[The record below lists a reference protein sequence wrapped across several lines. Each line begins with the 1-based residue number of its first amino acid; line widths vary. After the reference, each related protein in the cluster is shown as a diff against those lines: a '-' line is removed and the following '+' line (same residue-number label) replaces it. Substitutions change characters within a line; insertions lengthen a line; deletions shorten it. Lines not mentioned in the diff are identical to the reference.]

1 MMTMK
6 KNEFL
11 SKLADEL
18 KMKNTNDTDDII
30 SEYEQHFAF
39 KMADGFSE
47 EEIAAKLGDPV
58 LLASQFEDTGE
69 YKISRGRK
77 VTTAIGLG
85 IIDFFAGIFLVLL
98 VAWGV
103 IMAAFSIC
111 SAGIA
116 VCLVGVINP
125 WSLIPHMPYLPAVV
139 LGISMAALSVLS
151 ATGCI
156 YFAAFVRQLMRSY
169 SRFHQKTIAVASG
182 RVALPSLGIYP
193 QIQAKINRRIR
204 TVALF
209 SIVLFTT
216 CLVLGMI
223 ISMILSGSLEFW
235 HAWGWFGYEIVN

>member
-1 MMTMK
+1 MK

-193 QIQAKINRRIR
+193 QIQAKIIRRIR
-204 TVALF
+204 NVALF